1 MIKIRK
7 SLIKTLSIFIL
18 VLLMVSQT
26 TCAFSFNSD
35 KTYSISKD
43 TRQQDDFFN
52 TVNREWI
59 NNAVID
65 EGQTS
70 NSEFYE
76 VAKTVAYQNL
86 NILLEL
92 LRNQNKYPKNSDE
105 KNIINLYYNISN
117 KKERNKQGI
126 EPIKNMLN
134 KIKNAKT
141 LDDITKFGSDNEVI
155 DPLIQLSCDIDHKQ
169 SDRYA
174 LYISPTSLS
183 LGNSDEYLNPTEDTK
198 RLKKALTNYYT
209 KILMLT
215 GYTKEEAK
223 VKIEN
228 RFKFEQMI
236 APSIKGQIEYSTDN
250 NIANNNYN
258 IYTLDELDKLAPN
271 IKIKQIFKDLEI
283 ENAEKII
290 LTEPKWLGKFNEIF
304 INENIELIKDYLEIY
319 NIDVAS
325 QFLSNDFIKASNEF
339 DNEYFGTE
347 GAVEGEGE
355 AIAAINNLMPLQFG
369 KLYAERYFSEREKKD
384 VENIA
389 KQVIETYKQ
398 RIKNYDWMSD
408 TTKEMAIKKLD
419 KLNVQIG
426 YPSKWLDYSELEI
439 KSYKEGGSLWQ
450 NAIDISIFEMKQ
462 DLKNINQ
469 KVDKS
474 YTSFSPQEVNA
485 FYKPAANTI
494 IVPAAI
500 LQGEFYD
507 YDFKQEKKLGAIGT
521 VIGHEISHA
530 FDNTGAK
537 FDSDGN
543 LYNWWTEQDYKKF
556 EEKTQKVRDFYST
569 IQMESGK
576 YVNGDLTVKENV
588 SDISSMACILDIM
601 SQIKN
606 ADYNEFF
613 ESYATMYRDINT
625 QNYEDYKLLYDTHSP
640 NKVRVNTVLS
650 QFEKFYEIY
659 NIKEGDKMY
668 IPSEQRLSIW

>member
-52 TVNREWI
+52 AVNREWV

-290 LTEPKWLGKFNEIF
+290 LTEPKWLEKFNEIF

-369 KLYAERYFSEREKKD
+369 KLYAERYFSEKEKKD

-389 KQVIETYKQ
+389 KQVIQTYKQ

>member
-52 TVNREWI
+52 AVNREWV

-126 EPIKNMLN
+126 EPIKNMLS

-290 LTEPKWLGKFNEIF
+290 LTEPKWLEKFNEIF

-369 KLYAERYFSEREKKD
+369 KLYAERYFSEKEKND

>member
-52 TVNREWI
+52 AVNREWV

-126 EPIKNMLN
+126 EPIKNMLS

-290 LTEPKWLGKFNEIF
+290 LTEPKWLEKFNEIF
-304 INENIELIKDYLEIY
+304 IDENIELIKDYLEIY

-369 KLYAERYFSEREKKD
+369 KLYAERYFSEKEKKD

>member
-52 TVNREWI
+52 AVNREWI

-126 EPIKNMLN
+126 EPIKNMLS

-290 LTEPKWLGKFNEIF
+290 LTEPKWLEKFNEIF
-304 INENIELIKDYLEIY
+304 IDENIELIKDYLEIY

-355 AIAAINNLMPLQFG
+355 AIATINNLMPLQFG
-369 KLYAERYFSEREKKD
+369 KLYAERYFSEKEKKD

-408 TTKEMAIKKLD
+408 TTKKMAIKKLD